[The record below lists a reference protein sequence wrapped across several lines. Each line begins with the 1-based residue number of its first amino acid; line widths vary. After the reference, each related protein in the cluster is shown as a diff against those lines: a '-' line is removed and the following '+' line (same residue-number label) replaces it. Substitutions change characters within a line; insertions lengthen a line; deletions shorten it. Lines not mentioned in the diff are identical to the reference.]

1 MKFELFIA
9 LRYLLTKR
17 EHSFISV
24 ISLMSVLG
32 VGLGV
37 AALIVTM
44 SVMSGFST
52 EFRDKLLGLSSHVI
66 TGVAGA
72 PLRNYPAQMEK
83 VAAIEGVS
91 AVTPIIYSEV
101 MLSKAGSPKGVMLR
115 GIDLATAQGVLTI
128 HKDMIEGRAE
138 DLDAPAGS
146 AGEMPGIL
154 LGYELASRLG
164 LAVGSTVNVLTPSLR
179 GSAVGFTPK
188 VKIFQV
194 VGLFKTHMYEY
205 DSSSAFVSLAA
216 AQEMLGFKSDAAM
229 YLDVRLHDPDE
240 APKIAS
246 DILRKLGGMPFYVR
260 TWIDMNGNIF
270 AALKLEKAGMFVVL
284 IMIVLVGSFSI
295 ITSLVLLVMEK
306 TRDIAILMSMG
317 ATADSIRRIFLLQ
330 GCIIGGVGTIM
341 GYVIGLGAAVA
352 LKEFQFIKLPPDVY
366 PMDTIPVRLEWLDL
380 GLIGLTAFVLCFVS
394 TLYPASKAASLKPVE
409 ALRHD

>member
-37 AALIVTM
+37 AALIVVM

-66 TGVAGA
+66 AGVTGGA
-72 PLRNYPAQMEK
+72 MRNYEAQMDK
-83 VAAIEGVS
+83 VARVPGVS
-91 AVTPIIYSEV
+91 GVTPIIYAEV
-101 MLSKAGSPKGVMLR
+101 MLSRAGAPKGVILR
-115 GIDLATAQGVLTI
+115 GIDPASAKAVLAV
-128 HKDMIEGRAE
+128 HKDMVYGSME
-138 DLDAPAGS
+138 DLEKPADV
-146 AGEMPGIL
+146 PGIL
-154 LGYELASRLG
+154 LGSELAARMGVG
-164 LAVGSTVNVLTPSLR
+164 LGSTVNVLTPSLR

-194 VGLFKTHMYEY
+194 VGVFKTHMYEY
-205 DSSSAFVSLAA
+205 DSSSAFVSLGA
-216 AQEMLGFKSDAAM
+216 AQEMLGFKPDSAL

-240 APKIAS
+240 APRIGEEITRA
-246 DILRKLGGMPFYVR
+246 LGGMPYYTR
-260 TWIDMNGNIF
+260 TWVDMNGNIF
-270 AALKLEKAGMFVVL
+270 AALKLEKAGLFVVL
-284 IMIVLVGSFSI
+284 LMIVLVGSFSI

-317 ATADSIRRIFLLQ
+317 AQADTIRRIFLLQ
-330 GCIIGGVGTIM
+330 GCIIGAVGTVM
-341 GYVIGLGAAVA
+341 GYALGIGLA
-352 LKEFQFIKLPPDVY
+352 LTIKHFQFIKLPADVY
-366 PMDTIPVRLEWLDL
+366 PMDTIPVLLNWVDL
-380 GLIGLTAFVLCFVS
+380 VGIGVTAFGLCFLS

>member
-17 EHSFISV
+17 ENSFISV

-44 SVMSGFST
+44 SVMSGFSI

-72 PLRNYPAQMEK
+72 PLRNYAAKMET
-83 VAAIEGVS
+83 VASVPGVT

-101 MLSKAGSPKGVMLR
+101 MLSKSGAPKGVILR
-115 GIDLATAQGVLTI
+115 GMDPESARNVLTI
-128 HKDMIEGRAE
+128 HKDIVEGKVE
-138 DLDAPAGS
+138 DLEKP
-146 AGEMPGIL
+146 GEIPGIL
-154 LGYELASRLG
+154 LGSELASRMG
-164 LAVGSTVNVLTPSLR
+164 LNLGSTVNVLTPSLR

-188 VKIFQV
+188 VKVFRVAGI
-194 VGLFKTHMYEY
+194 FKTHMYEY

-216 AQEMLGFKSDAAM
+216 AQDMLGFKPGDAM
-229 YLDVRLHDPDE
+229 YLDVRLKDPD
-240 APKIAS
+240 AAVKIGNEIVSA
-246 DILRKLGGMPFYVR
+246 LGGMPYYAR

-270 AALKLEKAGMFVVL
+270 AALKLEKFGMFVVL
-284 IMIVLVGSFSI
+284 VMIVLVGSFSI

-330 GCIIGGVGTIM
+330 GSIIGAVGTVL
-341 GYVIGLGAAVA
+341 GFALGLAAALA

-366 PMDTIPVRLEWLDL
+366 PMDTIPVRLEPVDL
-380 GLIGLTAFVLCFVS
+380 TIIGVTAFVLCFVS

>member
-66 TGVAGA
+66 AGVSGA
-72 PLRNYPAQMEK
+72 PLRNFPAQMEK
-83 VAAIEGVS
+83 VASIEGVS

-101 MLSKAGSPKGVMLR
+101 MLSKAGAPKGVILR
-115 GIDLATAQGVLTI
+115 GIDLDSARGVLTI
-128 HKDMIEGRAE
+128 HKDMVDGRLE
-138 DLDAPAGS
+138 DLGADS
-146 AGEMPGIL
+146 AVPGIL

-164 LAVGSTVNVLTPSLR
+164 VNVGSTVNVLTPSLR

-205 DSSSAFVSLAA
+205 DSSSAFVSLTA

-240 APKIAS
+240 APAIS
-246 DILRKLGGMPFYVR
+246 SEILKKLGGMPYYVR

-341 GYVIGLGAAVA
+341 GYVLGLGAALA
-352 LKEFQFIKLPPDVY
+352 IREFQFIKLPPDVY
-366 PMDTIPVRLEWLDL
+366 PMDTIPVRLEWVD
-380 GLIGLTAFVLCFVS
+380 LTAIGITAFLLCFVS

>member
-44 SVMSGFST
+44 AVMTGFST

-83 VAAIEGVS
+83 VAKVEGVT
-91 AVTPIIYSEV
+91 AVTPVVYSEV
-101 MLSKAGSPKGVMLR
+101 MLSKAGSPKGVILR
-115 GIDLATAQGVLTI
+115 GIDPASARNVLTL
-128 HKDMIEGRAE
+128 HKDMVEGDDQALSRVSE
-138 DLDAPAGS
+138 LP
-146 AGEMPGIL
+146 PIL
-154 LGYELASRLG
+154 LGSELASRLG
-164 LAVGSTVNVLTPSLR
+164 VAVGSTVNVLTPSLR

-194 VGLFKTHMYEY
+194 AGIFKTHMFEY
-205 DSSSAFVSLAA
+205 DSSSAFISLAA
-216 AQEMLGFKSDAAM
+216 AQEMLGFKSDAVL
-229 YLDVRLHDPDE
+229 YLDVRLKDPDK
-240 APKIAS
+240 APEISNEIVKA
-246 DILRKLGGMPFYVR
+246 LGGMPYYAR

-270 AALKLEKAGMFVVL
+270 AALKLEQLGLFVVL
-284 IMIVLVGSFSI
+284 MMIVLVGSFSI

-317 ATADSIRRIFLLQ
+317 ATADAIRRIFLLQ
-330 GCIIGGVGTIM
+330 GSIIGAVGTLMGLTLGVG
-341 GYVIGLGAAVA
+341 VA
-352 LKEFQFIKLPPDVY
+352 LLLKEFQFIKLPPGVY
-366 PMDTIPVRLEWLDL
+366 PMDTLPVALVWSDMA
-380 GLIGLTAFVLCFVS
+380 IIAATAFVLCFLS

>member
-44 SVMSGFST
+44 SVMSGFAT
-52 EFRDKLLGLSSHVI
+52 EFRDKLLGVSSHVI
-66 TGVAGA
+66 AGVAGA
-72 PLRNYPAQMEK
+72 PMRDYPAKMEK
-83 VAAIEGVS
+83 VGAVPGVTG
-91 AVTPIIYSEV
+91 VTPIIYSEV
-101 MLSKAGSPKGVMLR
+101 MLAKEGSPKGVILR
-115 GIDLATAQGVLTI
+115 GIDPESARSVLSI
-128 HKDMIEGRAE
+128 SRDMVEGRME
-138 DLDAPAGS
+138 DLAGDS
-146 AGEMPGIL
+146 NVPGIV
-154 LGYELASRLG
+154 LGSELASRLG
-164 LAVGSTVNVLTPSLR
+164 LMPGSTVNVLSPSLR
-179 GSAVGFTPK
+179 GSAVGFTPRVK
-188 VKIFQV
+188 VFQV
-194 VGLFKTHMYEY
+194 VGVFKTHMYEY
-205 DSSSAFVSLAA
+205 DSSCAFISLQA
-216 AQEMLGFKSDAAM
+216 AQDLLGFKPGTAM
-229 YLDVRLHDPDE
+229 YLDVRLADPDE
-240 APKIAS
+240 APKIA
-246 DILRKLGGMPFYVR
+246 DEIVKDLGGMPYYAR

-330 GCIIGGVGTIM
+330 GCIIGAVGTVL
-341 GYVIGLGAAVA
+341 GFGLGLGSAIL
-352 LKEFQFIKLPPDVY
+352 LKKFQFIKLPADVY
-366 PMDTIPVRLEWLDL
+366 PMDTIPVRLEWVDL
-380 GLIGLTAFVLCFVS
+380 TFIGCTALVLCFLS
-394 TLYPASKAASLKPVE
+394 TLYPASKAASLKPAE

>member
-1 MKFELFIA
+1 MRFELFIA

-44 SVMSGFST
+44 SVMSGFTT

-83 VAAIEGVS
+83 VAAVEGVQ

-101 MLSKAGSPKGVMLR
+101 MLAKAGAPKGVILR
-115 GIDLATAQGVLTI
+115 GIDLNSARNVLTI
-128 HKDMIEGRAE
+128 QKDMV
-138 DLDAPAGS
+138 DGS
-146 AGEMPGIL
+146 AEELANPAEVPGII
-154 LGYELASRLG
+154 LGSELASRLG
-164 LAVGSTVNVLTPSLR
+164 LVVGSTVNVLTPSLR
-179 GSAVGFTPK
+179 GSAVGFSPK

-194 VGLFKTHMYEY
+194 AGIFKTHMYEY

-229 YLDVRLHDPDE
+229 YLDVRLKDPDE
-240 APKIAS
+240 APRIGAEIVKA
-246 DILRKLGGMPFYVR
+246 LGGMPYYAR

-317 ATADSIRRIFLLQ
+317 STADSIRRIFLLQ
-330 GCIIGGVGTIM
+330 GCIIGAIGTVM
-341 GYVIGLGAAVA
+341 GYVLGVGAALL
-352 LKEFQFIKLPPDVY
+352 LKEFQFIKLPADVY
-366 PMDTIPVRLEWLDL
+366 PMDTIPVRLDWLDL
-380 GLIGLTAFVLCFVS
+380 SLIGVTAFVLCFVS
-394 TLYPASKAASLKPVE
+394 TLYPASKAAALKPVE

>member
-44 SVMSGFST
+44 AVMTGFST

-83 VAAIEGVS
+83 VAKVEGVT
-91 AVTPIIYSEV
+91 AVTPVVYSEV
-101 MLSKAGSPKGVMLR
+101 MLSKAGSPKGVILR
-115 GIDLATAQGVLTI
+115 GIDPASARNVLTL
-128 HKDMIEGRAE
+128 HKDMVEGDDQALSRVSE
-138 DLDAPAGS
+138 LP
-146 AGEMPGIL
+146 PIL
-154 LGYELASRLG
+154 LGSELASRLG
-164 LAVGSTVNVLTPSLR
+164 VAVGSTVNVLTPSLR

-194 VGLFKTHMYEY
+194 AGIFKTHMFEY
-205 DSSSAFVSLAA
+205 DSSSAFISLAA
-216 AQEMLGFKSDAAM
+216 AQEMLGFKSDAVL
-229 YLDVRLHDPDE
+229 YLDVRLKDPDK
-240 APKIAS
+240 APEISNEIVKA
-246 DILRKLGGMPFYVR
+246 LGGMPYYAR

-270 AALKLEKAGMFVVL
+270 AALKLEQLGLFVVL
-284 IMIVLVGSFSI
+284 MMIVLVGSFSI

-317 ATADSIRRIFLLQ
+317 ATADAIRRIFLLQ
-330 GCIIGGVGTIM
+330 GSIIGAVGTLM
-341 GYVIGLGAAVA
+341 GLTLGVSVA
-352 LKEFQFIKLPPDVY
+352 LLLKEFQFIKLPPGVY
-366 PMDTIPVRLEWLDL
+366 PMDTLPVALVWSDMA
-380 GLIGLTAFVLCFVS
+380 IIAATAFVLCFLS

>member
-1 MKFELFIA
+1 MRFELFIA

-44 SVMSGFST
+44 SVMSGFTT

-83 VAAIEGVS
+83 VAAVEGVQ

-101 MLSKAGSPKGVMLR
+101 MLAKAGAPKGVILR
-115 GIDLATAQGVLTI
+115 GIDLDSARNVLTI
-128 HKDMIEGRAE
+128 QKDMV
-138 DLDAPAGS
+138 DGS
-146 AGEMPGIL
+146 AENLANPAEVPGIL
-154 LGYELASRLG
+154 LGSELASRLG
-164 LAVGSTVNVLTPSLR
+164 LVVGSTVNVLTPSLR
-179 GSAVGFTPK
+179 GSAVGFSPK

-194 VGLFKTHMYEY
+194 AGIFKTHMYEY

-216 AQEMLGFKSDAAM
+216 AQEMLGFKADAAM
-229 YLDVRLHDPDE
+229 YLDVRLKDPDA
-240 APKIAS
+240 APRIGAEIVKA
-246 DILRKLGGMPFYVR
+246 LGGMPYYAR

-317 ATADSIRRIFLLQ
+317 STADSIRRIFLLQ
-330 GCIIGGVGTIM
+330 GCIIGAVGTVMGYVLGVGTA
-341 GYVIGLGAAVA
+341 LL
-352 LKEFQFIKLPPDVY
+352 LKEFQFIKLPADVY
-366 PMDTIPVRLEWLDL
+366 PMDTIPVRLDWLDL
-380 GLIGLTAFVLCFVS
+380 SLIGITAFLLCFVS
-394 TLYPASKAASLKPVE
+394 TLYPASKAAGLKPVE

>member
-17 EHSFISV
+17 ENSFISV

-72 PLRNYPAQMEK
+72 PLRNYEAKMQT
-83 VAAIEGVS
+83 VAAVPGVS

-101 MLSKAGSPKGVMLR
+101 MLSKSGAPKGVILR
-115 GIDLATAQGVLTI
+115 GMDPQSARNVLTI
-128 HKDMIEGRAE
+128 HKDMI
-138 DLDAPAGS
+138 AGS
-146 AGEMPGIL
+146 VEALEAPDELPGIL
-154 LGYELASRLG
+154 LGNELASRMG

-188 VKIFQV
+188 VKVFRVAGI
-194 VGLFKTHMYEY
+194 FKTHMYEY

-216 AQEMLGFKSDAAM
+216 AQEMLGFKPGDAM
-229 YLDVRLHDPDE
+229 YLDVRLKDPDD
-240 APKIAS
+240 A
-246 DILRKLGGMPFYVR
+246 LRIGDEIVKSLGGMPYYSR

-284 IMIVLVGSFSI
+284 VMIVLVGSFSI

-330 GCIIGGVGTIM
+330 GSIIGAVGTVM
-341 GYVIGLGAAVA
+341 GFALGVSAALA

-366 PMDTIPVRLEWLDL
+366 PMDTIPVLLNWVDL
-380 GLIGLTAFVLCFVS
+380 AVIGVTAFTMCFVS
-394 TLYPASKAASLKPVE
+394 TLYPASRAASLKPVE

>member
-1 MKFELFIA
+1 MRFELFIA

-44 SVMSGFST
+44 SVMSGFTT

-83 VAAIEGVS
+83 VAAVEGVQ

-101 MLSKAGSPKGVMLR
+101 MLAKAGAPKGVILR
-115 GIDLATAQGVLTI
+115 GIDLNSARNVLTI
-128 HKDMIEGRAE
+128 QKDMVDGSAE
-138 DLDAPAGS
+138 DLANPA
-146 AGEMPGIL
+146 EVPGIL
-154 LGYELASRLG
+154 LGSELASRLG
-164 LAVGSTVNVLTPSLR
+164 LVVGSTVNVLTPSLR
-179 GSAVGFTPK
+179 GSAVGFSPK

-194 VGLFKTHMYEY
+194 AGIFKTHMYEY

-229 YLDVRLHDPDE
+229 YLDVRLKDPDE
-240 APKIAS
+240 APRIGAEIVKT
-246 DILRKLGGMPFYVR
+246 LGGMPYYAR

-317 ATADSIRRIFLLQ
+317 STADSIRRIFLLQ
-330 GCIIGGVGTIM
+330 GCIIGAVGTVM
-341 GYVIGLGAAVA
+341 GYVLGVGAALL
-352 LKEFQFIKLPPDVY
+352 LKEFQFIKLPADVY
-366 PMDTIPVRLEWLDL
+366 PMDTIPVRLDWLDL
-380 GLIGLTAFVLCFVS
+380 SLIGVTAFVLCFVS
-394 TLYPASKAASLKPVE
+394 TLYPASKAAALKPVE

>member
-66 TGVAGA
+66 AGVMGS
-72 PLRNYPAQMEK
+72 PMRNYPAQMEK
-83 VAAIEGVS
+83 VSSVEGVL
-91 AVTPIIYSEV
+91 AATPVIYSEV
-101 MLSKAGSPKGVMLR
+101 MLSKAGAPKGVMLR
-115 GIDLATAQGVLTI
+115 GIDVESSRGVLTI
-128 HKDMIEGRAE
+128 HKDMIDGHVE
-138 DLDAPAGS
+138 DLS
-146 AGEMPGIL
+146 ADTGVPGIL

-164 LAVGSTVNVLTPSLR
+164 VNVGSTVNVLTPSLR

-205 DSSSAFVSLAA
+205 DSSAAFVSLAA
-216 AQEMLGFKSDAAM
+216 AQEMLGFKADAAM
-229 YLDVRLHDPDE
+229 YLDVRLHDPDD
-240 APKIAS
+240 APAIS
-246 DILRKLGGMPFYVR
+246 SEILKKLGGMPYYVR

-341 GYVIGLGAAVA
+341 GYVLGLGAALA
-352 LKEFQFIKLPPDVY
+352 IKEFQFIKLPPDVY
-366 PMDTIPVRLEWLDL
+366 PMDTIPVRLEWVDL
-380 GLIGLTAFVLCFVS
+380 TVIGVTAFVLCFVS

>member
-44 SVMSGFST
+44 AVMTGFST

-83 VAAIEGVS
+83 VAKVEGVT
-91 AVTPIIYSEV
+91 AVTPVVYSEV
-101 MLSKAGSPKGVMLR
+101 MLSKAGSPKGVILR
-115 GIDLATAQGVLTI
+115 GIDPASARNVLTL
-128 HKDMIEGRAE
+128 HKDMVEGDDQALSRVSE
-138 DLDAPAGS
+138 LP
-146 AGEMPGIL
+146 PIL
-154 LGYELASRLG
+154 LGSELASRLG
-164 LAVGSTVNVLTPSLR
+164 VAVGSTVNVLTPSLR

-194 VGLFKTHMYEY
+194 AGIFKTHMFEY
-205 DSSSAFVSLAA
+205 DSSSAFISLGA
-216 AQEMLGFKSDAAM
+216 AQEMLGFKSDAVL
-229 YLDVRLHDPDE
+229 YLDVRLKDPDK
-240 APKIAS
+240 APEISNEIVKA
-246 DILRKLGGMPFYVR
+246 LGGMPYYAR

-270 AALKLEKAGMFVVL
+270 AALKLEQLGLFVVL
-284 IMIVLVGSFSI
+284 MMIVLVGSFSI

-317 ATADSIRRIFLLQ
+317 ATADAIRRIFLLQ
-330 GCIIGGVGTIM
+330 GSIIGAVGTLMGLTLGVG
-341 GYVIGLGAAVA
+341 VA
-352 LKEFQFIKLPPDVY
+352 LLLKEFQFIKLPPGVY
-366 PMDTIPVRLEWLDL
+366 PMDTLPVALVWSDMA
-380 GLIGLTAFVLCFVS
+380 IIAATAFVLCFLS

>member
-66 TGVAGA
+66 AGVSGA
-72 PLRNYPAQMEK
+72 PLRNFPAQMEK
-83 VAAIEGVS
+83 VASIKGVS

-101 MLSKAGSPKGVMLR
+101 MLSKAGAPKGVILR
-115 GIDLATAQGVLTI
+115 GIDLDSARGVLTI
-128 HKDMIEGRAE
+128 HKDMVDGRLE
-138 DLDAPAGS
+138 DLGADS
-146 AGEMPGIL
+146 AVPGIL

-164 LAVGSTVNVLTPSLR
+164 VNVGSTVNVLTPSLR

-240 APKIAS
+240 APAIS
-246 DILRKLGGMPFYVR
+246 SEILKKLGGMPYYVR

-341 GYVIGLGAAVA
+341 GYILGLGAALA
-352 LKEFQFIKLPPDVY
+352 IREFQFIKLPPDVY
-366 PMDTIPVRLEWLDL
+366 PMDTIPVRLDWVD
-380 GLIGLTAFVLCFVS
+380 LTAIGITAFLLCFVS

>member
-44 SVMSGFST
+44 AVMTGFST

-83 VAAIEGVS
+83 VAKVEGVT
-91 AVTPIIYSEV
+91 AVTPVVYSEV
-101 MLSKAGSPKGVMLR
+101 MLSKAGAPKGVILR
-115 GIDLATAQGVLTI
+115 GIDPASARNVLTL
-128 HKDMIEGRAE
+128 HKDMVEGDDQALSRASE
-138 DLDAPAGS
+138 VP
-146 AGEMPGIL
+146 PIL
-154 LGYELASRLG
+154 LGSELASRLG
-164 LAVGSTVNVLTPSLR
+164 VAVGSTVNVLTPSLR

-194 VGLFKTHMYEY
+194 AGIFKTHMFEY
-205 DSSSAFVSLAA
+205 DSSSAFISLAA
-216 AQEMLGFKSDAAM
+216 AQEMLGFKSDAVL
-229 YLDVRLHDPDE
+229 YLDVRLQDPDK
-240 APKIAS
+240 APEIANE
-246 DILRKLGGMPFYVR
+246 IVKALGGMPYYAR

-270 AALKLEKAGMFVVL
+270 AALKLEQLGLFVVL
-284 IMIVLVGSFSI
+284 MMIVLVGSFSI

-317 ATADSIRRIFLLQ
+317 ATADAIRRIFLLQ
-330 GCIIGGVGTIM
+330 GSIIGAVGTIM
-341 GYVIGLGAAVA
+341 GLVLGVSVA
-352 LKEFQFIKLPPDVY
+352 LLLKEFQFIKLPPGVY
-366 PMDTIPVRLEWLDL
+366 PMDTLPVALVWSDMA
-380 GLIGLTAFVLCFVS
+380 IIAATAFVLCFLS

>member
-1 MKFELFIA
+1 MRFELFIA

-44 SVMSGFST
+44 SVMSGFTT

-83 VAAIEGVS
+83 VGAVEGVQ

-101 MLSKAGSPKGVMLR
+101 MLAKAGAPKGVILR
-115 GIDLATAQGVLTI
+115 GIDLDSARNVLTI
-128 HKDMIEGRAE
+128 QKDMVDGSAE
-138 DLDAPAGS
+138 DLAKPA
-146 AGEMPGIL
+146 EVPGIL
-154 LGYELASRLG
+154 LGSELASRLG
-164 LAVGSTVNVLTPSLR
+164 LVVGSTVNVLTPSLR
-179 GSAVGFTPK
+179 GSAVGFSPK
-188 VKIFQV
+188 VKVFQV
-194 VGLFKTHMYEY
+194 VGIFKTHMYEY

-216 AQEMLGFKSDAAM
+216 AQEMLGFKADAAM
-229 YLDVRLHDPDE
+229 YLDVRLKDPDE
-240 APKIAS
+240 APRIGAEIVKT
-246 DILRKLGGMPFYVR
+246 LGGMPYYAR

-284 IMIVLVGSFSI
+284 LMIVLVGSFSI

-317 ATADSIRRIFLLQ
+317 STADSIRRIFLLQ
-330 GCIIGGVGTIM
+330 GCIIGAVGTVM
-341 GYVIGLGAAVA
+341 GYVLGIGAALL
-352 LKEFQFIKLPPDVY
+352 LKEFQFIKLPADVY
-366 PMDTIPVRLEWLDL
+366 PMDTIPVRLDWLDL
-380 GLIGLTAFVLCFVS
+380 SLIGVTAFVLCFVS
-394 TLYPASKAASLKPVE
+394 TLYPASKAAALKPVE

>member
-44 SVMSGFST
+44 AVMTGFST

-83 VAAIEGVS
+83 VAKVEGVT
-91 AVTPIIYSEV
+91 AVTPVVYSEV
-101 MLSKAGSPKGVMLR
+101 MLSKAGAPKGVILR
-115 GIDLATAQGVLTI
+115 GIDPASARNVLTL
-128 HKDMIEGRAE
+128 HKDMVEGDDQA
-138 DLDAPAGS
+138 LAMPADV
-146 AGEMPGIL
+146 PPIL
-154 LGYELASRLG
+154 LGSELASRLG
-164 LAVGSTVNVLTPSLR
+164 VAVGSTVNVLTPSLR

-194 VGLFKTHMYEY
+194 AGIFKTHMFEY

-216 AQEMLGFKSDAAM
+216 AQEMLGFKSDAVL
-229 YLDVRLHDPDE
+229 YLDVRLKDPDK
-240 APKIAS
+240 APEISSEIVKA
-246 DILRKLGGMPFYVR
+246 LGGMPYYAR

-270 AALKLEKAGMFVVL
+270 AALKLEQLGLFVVL
-284 IMIVLVGSFSI
+284 MMIVLVGSFSI

-317 ATADSIRRIFLLQ
+317 ATADAIRRIFLLQ
-330 GCIIGGVGTIM
+330 GSIIGAVGTIM
-341 GYVIGLGAAVA
+341 GFCLGVGVA
-352 LKEFQFIKLPPDVY
+352 LLLKKFQFIKLPPGVY
-366 PMDTIPVRLEWLDL
+366 PMDTLPVQLVWSDMA
-380 GLIGLTAFVLCFVS
+380 IIAATAFTLCFLS